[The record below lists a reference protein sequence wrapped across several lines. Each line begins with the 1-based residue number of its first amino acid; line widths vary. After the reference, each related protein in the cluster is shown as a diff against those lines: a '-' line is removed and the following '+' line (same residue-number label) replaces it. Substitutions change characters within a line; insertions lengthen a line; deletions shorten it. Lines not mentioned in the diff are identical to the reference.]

1 MARNDEVAVLRDR
14 RALQTLAT
22 APRRQTY
29 TPTRSRR
36 SAARKRK
43 AAARGYRATTFPR
56 RYNRSTLQGRH
67 DSHGDPPGRCQSRTV
82 RDPTSRREDDRAD
95 HRCAGLGKLE
105 AEGRICRVQ
114 HATHLAGLRP
124 AMPTGCRGGETATM
138 RWGRQRPEGGGSR
151 IRDGKTGARTVP
163 LTPEAAAVLGKVRR
177 DRGSPGG
184 SSAAHA
190 TGSRRD
196 AGHVAGQAGGPGSVS
211 RDRHRQ
217 PVHGPKAA
225 EPQPGA
231 RRHPGPRRLAVR
243 RRRHRMTFSVCRF
256 DRIGTR
262 SHYRTVE
269 WTS

>member
-14 RALQTLAT
+14 RAFQGLAAPPVRPPHASARRKSAAARGKKKPPPAGTGHVFSKEIQPVDT
-22 APRRQTY
+22 ARS
-29 TPTRSRR
+29 TRFSRR
-36 SAARKRK
+36 SAREVSIPNGPRSDIPSGRRPGGPPMCGAREAGGGRPDLPRS
-43 AAARGYRATTFPR
+43 ARYSPR
-56 RYNRSTLQGRH
+56 RLAAGDADRLPWRRDCH
-67 DSHGDPPGRCQSRTV
+67 D
-82 RDPTSRREDDRAD
+82 A
-95 HRCAGLGKLE
+95 L
-105 AEGRICRVQ
+105 
-114 HATHLAGLRP
+114 
-124 AMPTGCRGGETATM
+124 
-138 RWGRQRPEGGGSR
+138 GRQRPEGGAFR
-151 IRDGKTGARTVP
+151 IRDGKIGARTVP

-184 SSAAHA
+184 SPAAHA

-231 RRHPGPRRLAVR
+231 RRHPGPWRLAVR